1 MAGNTGGGHR
11 KGAVKNRSQTHN
23 PKNNTFVKRDES
35 GRFVGAKKTAYK
47 GVKKEANAKAK
58 VKSTSTAKKTTGK
71 NLK

>member
-1 MAGNTGGGHR
+1 MAGNTGLGHR

-35 GRFVGAKKTAYK
+35 GRFVGAKKTPYK
-47 GVKKEANAKAK
+47 GVKKDTKAK
-58 VKSTSTAKKTTGK
+58 TQVQNTSNKTGK